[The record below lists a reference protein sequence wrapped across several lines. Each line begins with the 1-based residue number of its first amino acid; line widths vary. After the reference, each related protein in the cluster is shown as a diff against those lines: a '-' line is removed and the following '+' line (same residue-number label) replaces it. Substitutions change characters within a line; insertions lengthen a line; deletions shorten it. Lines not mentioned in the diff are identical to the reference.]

1 MARILIAEDEA
12 HIARVMSL
20 WLTRHGHTVTET
32 VNGALALEVL
42 RRESVDVVVSD
53 MNMPEMDGA
62 TLASRIRKELKLEI
76 PILLL
81 TARCDHAKVQQQL
94 LPLGVRLYTKPF
106 VPSRLV
112 SDIEE
117 WVGVANA

>member
-20 WLTRHGHTVTET
+20 WLTRHGHTVIET
-32 VNGALALEVL
+32 ANGVQALEVL
-42 RRESVDVVVSD
+42 RRESVDVIVSD

-62 TLASRIRKELKLEI
+62 TLVTKVRKELAIDI

-81 TARCDHAKVQQQL
+81 TARCDHAQVQQQL

-112 SDIEE
+112 ADIEE
-117 WVGVANA
+117 LAGAVRA